1 MHGTLRRLVATWFI
15 TFRTKS
21 SEDSKQEIYSN
32 GSGRKEYPFSVTWL
46 KDSYGN
52 YWKVANFS
60 RTKPSFW
67 RKFWSNFVTFLLF
80 HHFYWSLFV
89 ILWFLWFGLYQRN
102 RVVLTLSAIYLMTW
116 VARLEYGSGLPCA
129 TFCRSSLWKLVFEY
143 FPVIVYQ
150 QVEPE
155 TTSSDTIVVSC
166 HPHGV
171 MAVSRILLY
180 GFLWETFFPQ
190 HEQRRALAARPLFY
204 LPVCREFTL
213 WSGGIDACRYS
224 ALTSLRNG
232 KSIFVFPG
240 GSEEIFVTRRDEIRV
255 LLEKRK
261 GFIKLA
267 LETGSNIIP
276 VLAVGEEELF
286 SLFRLVPDRLQ
297 RCFLH
302 HLRVPVGVAL
312 GSYGTCMPQR
322 SPLQIVVGRAIPVR
336 AVENPSKEDID
347 SLHALYKE
355 RLVEL
360 YRDFKT
366 LNTCE
371 DKPLVIV

>member
-21 SEDSKQEIYSN
+21 SEGPHERCKI
-32 GSGRKEYPFSVTWL
+32 GSATKKPPFSATWS

-52 YWKVANFS
+52 YWKVTNFA

-67 RKFWSNFVTFLLF
+67 RKFLSDFATFLLF
-80 HHFYWSLFV
+80 HHFYWSLFA

-102 RVVLTLSAIYLMTW
+102 RVILTVSAIYLLTW
-116 VARLEYGSGLPCA
+116 FGRLEYGSGLPCS
-129 TFCRSSLWKLVFEY
+129 TFCRSAWWKLVFEY

-150 QVEPE
+150 QVEHE
-155 TTSSDTIVVSC
+155 TASSDTIIVCC

-180 GFLWETFFPQ
+180 GFLWETLFPQ
-190 HEQRRALAARPLFY
+190 HEKRRALAARPLFY

-224 ALTSLRNG
+224 ALTSLNSG
-232 KSIFVFPG
+232 NSIFVFPG
-240 GSEEIFVTRRDEIRV
+240 GSEEIFVTRRDNIYV

-261 GFIKLA
+261 GFIRLA
-267 LETGSNIIP
+267 LETGSNLVP

-286 SLFRLVPDRLQ
+286 RLFRLVPERLQ
-297 RCFLH
+297 QFFLH
-302 HLRVPVGVAL
+302 YFRLPVGVAL
-312 GSYGTCMPQR
+312 GSYCTCMPER
-322 SPLQIVVGRAIPVR
+322 SPLQIVVGRAITVH
-336 AVENPSKEDID
+336 AIENPSKEDID
-347 SLHALYKE
+347 SLHAVYKE

-366 LNTCE
+366 LNTCK
-371 DKPLVIV
+371 DKSLVIL